1 MLSSN
6 VARQLK
12 RRKVYE
18 DDVLRDFEVSRK
30 KRRAARRGCSPLSG
44 HRRTR
49 GPGDQARTGRAGLH
63 PAAAYDEVFE
73 YLAPP
78 AKKKRLHLDTLLLT
92 LAALPVTVVE
102 RSEYE
107 RHLPVARRRMGKRDP
122 DDAAVLALALDL
134 NLPVW
139 SNDNDFVDA
148 GVEWH
153 TTAELLKALGIRS
166 V

>member
-1 MLSSN
+1 VQLVADANVLLSA
-6 VARQLK
+6 VIGGRAAL
-12 RRKVYE
+12 
-18 DDVLRDFEVSRK
+18 VLRHEQVEQVF
-30 KRRAARRGCSPLSG
+30 
-44 HRRTR
+44 T
-49 GPGDQARTGRAGLH
+49 

-73 YLAPP
+73 YLGPLAT
-78 AKKKRLHLDTLLLT
+78 KKRLRLDTLLLT
-92 LAALPVTVVE
+92 LAALPITVVG

-107 RHLPVARRRMGKRDP
+107 DHVPEAERRIGKRDL
-122 DDAAVLALALDL
+122 DDVDVLALALDL

-139 SNDNDFVDA
+139 SNDNDFEDA